1 MDGRVSAAGVGEARR
16 HPVTAPR
23 PATEP
28 PLDAPFP
35 GAPLLIAV
43 RRFLQNYAT
52 FRGRASRAE
61 FWWPIL
67 VVGLFP
73 TAVQVLTG
81 VTTGDWRPLDGT
93 FVTTL
98 PEAIVVAFGLVTM
111 LPVLAVTWRRLHDTG
126 RSGAWFFLIF
136 VPVLGILWLVVLLA
150 LPGPRTVR

>member
-1 MDGRVSAAGVGEARR
+1 M
-16 HPVTAPR
+16 TAPR
-23 PATEP
+23 PVTEP

-35 GAPLLIAV
+35 RAPLLIAL
-43 RRFLQNYAT
+43 RRFCQNYAS

-81 VTTGDWRPLDGT
+81 VTTGDWRPIDGT
-93 FVTTL
+93 VVTTL
-98 PEAIVVAFGLVTM
+98 PEAIVVAFGLVTI
-111 LPVLAVTWRRLHDTG
+111 LPVLAVTWRRLHHTG

-136 VPVLGILWLVVLLA
+136 LPVLGIIWLVVLLA
-150 LPGPRTVR
+150 LPGPRVER